1 MADERLMRDE
11 DVEEILRLAVR
22 ESVVDG
28 ADLRER
34 LSASASE
41 LGISEEQL
49 RLAEE
54 KYFRER
60 EEAAERAQEE
70 QVRAE
75 KKRKEKRENWMFIGG
90 GVLVLAVVALMAFA
104 GGSGSGVWV
113 FGVIFPAL
121 MVRRMRERGFG
132 SSRDLERDD
141 D

>member
-75 KKRKEKRENWMFIGG
+75 KKRKEQRENWMFIGG

-132 SSRDLERDD
+132 TSRDLERDD